1 MYDEQL
7 KDEATLL
14 RYAIKGEVNGHT
26 FYGLLADKTTNPDA
40 KRRLET
46 LRDDEIRHEAILRG
60 VFKKFVSEPL
70 GELPD
75 RGLDALATVF
85 EKGKLKHLHS
95 EVEYIG
101 LAIEA
106 ERVTTKFYMAAKE
119 AVKSDEFRTILQ
131 DLADE
136 ENGHFEILMAEK
148 EALAGNY
155 YWFSAD
161 GTQPM
166 ED

>member
-1 MYDEQL
+1 MFEEQL
-7 KDEATLL
+7 KDKATLL

-26 FYGLLADKTTNPDA
+26 FYGLLSEKATNPDA
-40 KRRLET
+40 KKRLET
-46 LRDDEIRHEAILRG
+46 LRDDEIRHEAILRNL
-60 VFKKFVSEPL
+60 FRKFIKEPV
-70 GELPD
+70 GALPE

-85 EKGKLKHLHS
+85 EKGKLKRLRS
-95 EVEYIG
+95 EVEYIN

-106 ERVTTKFYMAAKE
+106 ERATVKFYIAGKE
-119 AVKSDEFRTILQ
+119 AVEDKEFKNILQ

-136 ENGHFEILMAEK
+136 ENGHFELLMAEK

-155 YWFSAD
+155 FWFSSD
-161 GTQPM
+161 DTRPM

>member
-1 MYDEQL
+1 MFEEQL
-7 KDEATLL
+7 KDKATLL

-26 FYGLLADKTTNPDA
+26 FYGLLAEQTENPDA
-40 KRRLET
+40 KKRLES
-46 LRDDEIRHEAILRG
+46 LRDDEIRHEAVLRNL
-60 VFKKFVSEPL
+60 FKQFVDEPV
-70 GELPD
+70 GELPE

-85 EKGKLKHLHS
+85 DKGKLKGLKS
-95 EVEYIG
+95 EIEYIN

-106 ERVTTKFYMAAKE
+106 ERGATKFYMAGKDVIDDA
-119 AVKSDEFRTILQ
+119 EFKKVLQ
-131 DLADE
+131 ELADE
-136 ENGHFEILMAEK
+136 ENSHYELLMAEK

-155 YWFSAD
+155 FWFSST

>member
-7 KDEATLL
+7 KDKATLL
-14 RYAIKGEVNGHT
+14 RYAIKGEINGHT
-26 FYGLLADKTTNPDA
+26 FYGLLAEKATNAMA
-40 KRRLET
+40 KKRLET
-46 LRDDEIRHEAILRG
+46 LRDDEIRHEAILRNL
-60 VFKKFVSEPL
+60 FKKFVKEPL
-70 GELPD
+70 GDLPE

-85 EKGKLKHLHS
+85 EKGKLKRLRS
-95 EVEYIG
+95 DVEYIN
-101 LAIEA
+101 LAVEA
-106 ERVTTKFYMAAKE
+106 ERATIKFYMAGKA
-119 AVKSDEFRTILQ
+119 AVEETEFKNILQ
-131 DLADE
+131 ELSDE
-136 ENGHFEILMAEK
+136 ENGHYELLMAEK